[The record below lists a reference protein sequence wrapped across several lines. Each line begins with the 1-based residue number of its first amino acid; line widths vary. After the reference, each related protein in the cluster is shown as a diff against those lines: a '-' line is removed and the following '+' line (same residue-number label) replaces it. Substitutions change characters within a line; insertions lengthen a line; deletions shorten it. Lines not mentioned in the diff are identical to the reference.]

1 MTAYY
6 IMRQLI
12 EHMLYHYRSSNNAD
26 FKQLELDDKLY
37 KALRQD
43 SACDSRRA
51 EITQRWRAWSLEHKV
66 SILE

>member
-43 SACDSRRA
+43 SADTDVIA
-51 EITQRWRAWSLEHKV
+51 EELKSLNDDVLDHSNTK
-66 SILE
+66 